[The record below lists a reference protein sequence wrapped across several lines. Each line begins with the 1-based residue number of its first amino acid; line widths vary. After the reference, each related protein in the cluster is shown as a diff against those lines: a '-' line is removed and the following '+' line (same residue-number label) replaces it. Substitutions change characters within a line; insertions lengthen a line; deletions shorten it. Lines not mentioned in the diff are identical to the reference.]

1 MLLNIPKG
9 TLVKKEACTEGM
21 STCLTALTDPL
32 ALDLPAP
39 GCVLDH
45 DRVARGRRES
55 AKLRCTQSSTSVY
68 DEETEDHGR
77 ERSC

>member
-1 MLLNIPKG
+1 
-9 TLVKKEACTEGM
+9 M
-21 STCLTALTDPL
+21 STCLTALTAQL

-39 GCVLDH
+39 VGVLDH

-55 AKLRCTQSSTSVY
+55 AKLKCTQFNTSFY
-68 DEETEDHGR
+68 DEETKDHGR